1 MLQVNTVSAKR
12 VLDER
17 AYMLFYIRDK
27 VRPKEDKPEIPEHLP
42 QKRKLEESNES
53 APKKQKIQ
61 ENGKPNGNHNGVPK
75 AAKGTPRPKILD
87 ADDEKGEKVGKKEI
101 DQLFQK

>member
-1 MLQVNTVSAKR
+1 MNTVSAKR

-27 VRPKEDKPEIPEHLP
+27 VRPKEDKPEVPISETLP

-61 ENGKPNGNHNGVPK
+61 ENGKPNGNHNGVSK
-75 AAKGTPRPKILD
+75 ANGTPRPKILD
-87 ADDEKGEKVGKKEI
+87 ADEEKGAKVGKSEI